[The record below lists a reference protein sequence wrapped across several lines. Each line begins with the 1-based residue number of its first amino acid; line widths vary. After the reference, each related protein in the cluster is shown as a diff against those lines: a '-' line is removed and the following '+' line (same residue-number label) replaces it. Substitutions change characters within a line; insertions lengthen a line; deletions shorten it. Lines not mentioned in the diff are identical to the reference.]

1 MKNKKTVL
9 AAALAAAL
17 ALSVVTVSA
26 AAISANEAKPPSP
39 TFPSVRLPA
48 NSRLRALL
56 KACVH

>member
-26 AAISANEAKPPSP
+26 AAISANEAKPAAKP

-56 KACVH
+56 KA